1 MYLWTHGMAWYGTA
15 RHGTALHTAA
25 CCLVV
30 SVVVYSYLASPKAYA
45 YGRYVEETD
54 TLEFGTGAAFTL
66 CLVVCVFEMFAAT
79 LMHVMRFQAL
89 VTRLDKS
96 SRGSKKISTYGSI
109 EIVLE
114 PTLYQKPTWGC

>member
-1 MYLWTHGMAWYGTA
+1 MNPHKETTTTNQQKQTTTCD
-15 RHGTALHTAA
+15 R
-25 CCLVV
+25 
-30 SVVVYSYLASPKAYA
+30 SIR
-45 YGRYVEETD
+45 RYVEETD